1 MCKPVK
7 LSNKV
12 SQIIMSTAHNSEQP
26 SKHGNFEEP
35 SFHPE
40 LNKKSLEIVRRDPH
54 RKSSVVEQLYQSLR
68 SSERNAT
75 KLLTKYK
82 SNECTPERP
91 SLLRAE

>member
-12 SQIIMSTAHNSEQP
+12 SQIRMSTAHNSEQP
-26 SKHGNFEEP
+26 SKHGNLEEP

-54 RKSSVVEQLYQSLR
+54 RKSSVVDQLYQSLR

-91 SLLRAE
+91 SL